1 MQSRTGF
8 TVVDLLVGICLITL
22 LMMMLL
28 PALQRVHASYSA
40 DAGAGAFFEA
50 MEKSGLANALL
61 EQDIG
66 SDYDIPKSGP
76 AEECWLVLYDPNC
89 DHQVVVFKT
98 QVPGPGDG

>member
-1 MQSRTGF
+1 MQSRMGF

-50 MEKSGLANALL
+50 TE
-61 EQDIG
+61 
-66 SDYDIPKSGP
+66 KSGP